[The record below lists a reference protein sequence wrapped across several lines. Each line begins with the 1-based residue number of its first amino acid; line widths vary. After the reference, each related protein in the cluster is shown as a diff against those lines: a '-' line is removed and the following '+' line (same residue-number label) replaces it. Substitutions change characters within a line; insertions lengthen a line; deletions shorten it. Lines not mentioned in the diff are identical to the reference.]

1 MLRGVYNSAM
11 GMLIDMA
18 KLDRISNDLANVD
31 TAGYKQDREAFRAI
45 LDRMIVCIE
54 SEPARRSVL
63 ATAIGN
69 LEHAV
74 VLDEVVVDFTE
85 GALENTKVPTH
96 LAIDGDGLF
105 AVERNGRVFY
115 TRDGE
120 FTLDSHGFL
129 VTKSGD
135 RVLDVN
141 GNPMRF
147 LDGYCFDEE
156 GNLRDRNGNV
166 VTKIGVYTFDDPRR
180 LEKFGNNYFY
190 ETERSGR
197 ARPSQNFRIL
207 VGYVEKSNVE
217 VVKAMVGMINA
228 LRHYE
233 TSQRAIL
240 VNDETLGRLINN
252 VATLR

>member
-1 MLRGVYNSAM
+1 MLRGIYNSAM

-18 KLDRISNDLANVD
+18 KLNRISNDLANVD
-31 TAGYKQDREAFRAI
+31 TAGYKQDRETFRAI

-54 SEPARRSVL
+54 PNPIKKRADV
-63 ATAIGN
+63 TYVGN

-74 VLDEVVVDFTE
+74 VLDEIVIDFTE
-85 GALENTKVPTH
+85 GALENTKIPTH
-96 LAIDGDGLF
+96 LAIRGDGFF
-105 AVERNGRVFY
+105 AIERNGRIFY

-120 FTLDSHGFL
+120 FTLDSQGFL

-141 GNPMRF
+141 GNPIMF
-147 LDGYCFDEE
+147 LDGYSFDEE
-156 GNLRDRNGNV
+156 GNLRDQNGNV
-166 VTKIGVYTFDDPRR
+166 VTRLGVYTFDDPRR

-252 VATLR
+252 VATIR